1 MQVSVVIP
9 VYNEEKTLENI
20 YQRVKDTN
28 LVSEIIFINDG
39 SQDSTPEILGHFVND
54 PFVRVLHFSSN
65 KGKGAAIKS
74 GIKAANGEIIIIQ
87 DADLEYDPAE
97 YPKLLKPIQDDITN
111 VVFGSRFLNKKGHK
125 FWYRIANRF
134 LTFIT
139 NLLYKS
145 NLTDMET
152 GYKVFR
158 KLIFDDLVIHAN
170 GFDFEPE
177 FTAKILKM
185 KIPIHEVPISF
196 NPRGYSEGK
205 KIGMK
210 DAVVALWT
218 LIKFRF
224 VN

>member
-1 MQVSVVIP
+1 
-9 VYNEEKTLENI
+9 
-20 YQRVKDTN
+20 
-28 LVSEIIFINDG
+28 
-39 SQDSTPEILGHFVND
+39 
-54 PFVRVLHFSSN
+54 
-65 KGKGAAIKS
+65 
-74 GIKAANGEIIIIQ
+74 
-87 DADLEYDPAE
+87 
-97 YPKLLKPIQDDITN
+97 
-111 VVFGSRFLNKKGHK
+111 
-125 FWYRIANRF
+125 
-134 LTFIT
+134 
-139 NLLYKS
+139 
-145 NLTDMET
+145 MET

-196 NPRGYSEGK
+196 NPRSYSEGK

-210 DAVVALWT
+210 DAVVAFWT

>member
-20 YQRVKDTN
+20 YQRVKNTN
-28 LVSEIIFINDG
+28 LASEIIFINDG
-39 SQDSTPEILGHFVND
+39 SQDSTPEILEHFVND

-139 NLLYKS
+139 NLLYQS

-196 NPRGYSEGK
+196 NPRSYSEGK

-210 DAVVALWT
+210 DAVVAFWT